1 MNESKVNEKMEEL
14 HSIIEK
20 NLYCFFCKSDPKNLY
35 KPIKYLLDARGKR
48 IRPLLTLISTG
59 ILNGDVNKAIKPA
72 IALEFLHNFTLV
84 HDDIMDNSDM
94 RRNRETIH
102 KKWNTSIGILS
113 GDLLLAIA
121 FQNII
126 ADVGLDYCKEVLL
139 TYTNSL
145 IEVCEGQ
152 GYDLDFED
160 RQDVTI
166 NEYFLMIEKK
176 TAKLIENSM
185 VIGGMIANGKIESI
199 RSLAAIGKSLG
210 LAFQLQDDL
219 LDLTAINPKFGKVV
233 GKDIVEG
240 KKTFIMLKAKD
251 LLTTKD
257 EIALLNTFF
266 ENHGLPTEQ
275 VPTMIDYLD
284 KNGVFDV
291 TNETIN
297 GYFSTIQ
304 SHMNNFEDNIY
315 KDMLNSLIKSLFNRE
330 Y

>member
-14 HSIIEK
+14 LSIIEK
-20 NLYCFFCKSDPKNLY
+20 NLYCFFCKNDPKNLY
-35 KPIKYLLDARGKR
+35 EPIKYLLDAKGKR

-251 LLTTKD
+251 LFTTKD
-257 EIALLNTFF
+257 EIELLNTFF

-275 VPTMIDYLD
+275 VPIMIDYLD
-284 KNGVFDV
+284 KNSVFDV

-315 KDMLNSLIKSLFNRE
+315 KDMLGSLIQSLFIRE

>member
-14 HSIIEK
+14 LALIEK
-20 NLYCFFCKSDPKNLY
+20 NLYCFFCKNDPKNLY
-35 KPIKYLLDARGKR
+35 EPIRYLLDAKGKR
-48 IRPLLTLISTG
+48 IRPLLTLISAG
-59 ILNGDVNKAIKPA
+59 ILNGDINKAIKPA

-84 HDDIMDNSDM
+84 HDDIMDNSDL

-152 GYDLDFED
+152 GFDLDFEE

-185 VIGGMIANGKIESI
+185 VVGGMIANGNIDDI

-240 KKTFIMLKAKD
+240 KKTFIMLKAKEVFTKKEEVD
-251 LLTTKD
+251 LLD
-257 EIALLNTFF
+257 TFF
-266 ENHGLPTEQ
+266 LNHGLSPENVPLMIQYLEQ
-275 VPTMIDYLD
+275 
-284 KNGVFDV
+284 NGIFEL
-291 TNETIN
+291 TKETIN

-304 SHMNNFEDNIY
+304 SHLNKFENNIY
-315 KDMLNSLIKSLFNRE
+315 KELLNNLVSNILNRE

>member
-1 MNESKVNEKMEEL
+1 MNESNVNKKMEEL
-14 HSIIEK
+14 LSLIEK
-20 NLYCFFCKSDPKNLY
+20 NLYCFFCKNEPKNLY
-35 KPIKYLLDARGKR
+35 DPINYLLDAKGKR

-59 ILNGDVNKAIKPA
+59 LLNGDVNKAVKPA

-152 GYDLDFED
+152 GLDLDFEE
-160 RQDVTI
+160 RLDVTI
-166 NEYFLMIEKK
+166 NEYFIMIEKK

-185 VIGGMIANGKIESI
+185 VIGGMIAKGNIDSI

-219 LDLTAINPKFGKVV
+219 LDLTAINPKFGKVL

-240 KKTFIMLKAKD
+240 KKTFIMLKAKE
-251 LLTTKD
+251 LFFKQE
-257 EIALLNTFF
+257 EIDLLNTFF

-275 VPTMIDYLD
+275 VPTMIRYLQE
-284 KNGVFDV
+284 NGVFDV
-291 TNETIN
+291 TKETIN
-297 GYFSTIQ
+297 GFFSTIQ
-304 SHMNNFEDNIY
+304 SHLNNFENNIY
-315 KDMLNSLIKSLFNRE
+315 KELLNSLIISLLNRE

>member
-14 HSIIEK
+14 LSIIEK

-35 KPIKYLLDARGKR
+35 EPIKYLLDAKGKR

-59 ILNGDVNKAIKPA
+59 ILNGDINKAIKPA

-251 LLTTKD
+251 LFTTED
-257 EIALLNTFF
+257 EIELLNTFF
-266 ENHGLPTEQ
+266 ENHGLLTEQ
-275 VPTMIDYLD
+275 VPIMIDYLD

-315 KDMLNSLIKSLFNRE
+315 KDMLGSLIQSLFNRE

>member
-1 MNESKVNEKMEEL
+1 MDDSKVNEKMEEL
-14 HSIIEK
+14 LDLIEK
-20 NLYCFFCKSDPKNLY
+20 NLHCFFCKNAPNNLY
-35 KPIKYLLDARGKR
+35 EPIKYLLDAKGKR

-59 ILNGDVNKAIKPA
+59 ILNGDIQKAIKPA

-139 TYTNSL
+139 TYTDSL

-152 GYDLDFED
+152 GFDLDFEE

-185 VIGGMIANGKIESI
+185 VIGGFIAQGKLESI

-219 LDLTAINPKFGKVV
+219 LDLTAVNPKFGKVV
-233 GKDIVEG
+233 GKDLIEG
-240 KKTFIMLKAKD
+240 KKTFIMLKAKE
-251 LLTTKD
+251 LFSKPA
-257 EIALLNTFF
+257 EKELLNFF
-266 ENHGLPTEQ
+266 FANHGLKEEQ
-275 VPTMIDYLD
+275 VPTMIEYLK

-291 TNETIN
+291 TKESIN
-297 GYFSTIQ
+297 GYFATIQ
-304 SHMNNFEDNIY
+304 SHLNNFENNIY
-315 KDMLNSLIKSLFNRE
+315 KDILNKLILDLLNRE

>member
-1 MNESKVNEKMEEL
+1 MEETKVYEKMQEL
-14 HSIIEK
+14 LDLIEK
-20 NLYCFFCKSDPKNLY
+20 NLYCFFCKNDPKNLY
-35 KPIKYLLDARGKR
+35 EPIKYLLDAKGKR

-59 ILNGDVNKAIKPA
+59 ILNGDIQKAIKPA

-139 TYTNSL
+139 TYTDSL

-152 GYDLDFED
+152 GFDLDFEE

-166 NEYFLMIEKK
+166 NEYFMMIEKK

-185 VIGGMIANGKIESI
+185 VIGGFIAKGKIESV

-219 LDLTAINPKFGKVV
+219 LDLTAVNPKFGKVV
-233 GKDIVEG
+233 GKDLIEG
-240 KKTFIMLKAKD
+240 KKTYIMLKARELFQKNE
-251 LLTTKD
+251 
-257 EIALLNTFF
+257 EIELLNLFF
-266 ENHGLPTEQ
+266 TNHGLTPEQ
-275 VPTMIDYLD
+275 VPIMIDYLQR
-284 KNGVFDV
+284 NGIFDL
-291 TNETIN
+291 TKQTISE
-297 GYFSTIQ
+297 YFSIIQ
-304 SHMNNFEDNIY
+304 SHLNTFENNIY
-315 KDMLNSLIKSLFNRE
+315 KVLLNNLIVDLLNRE

>member
-14 HSIIEK
+14 YSIIEK
-20 NLYCFFCKSDPKNLY
+20 NLYCFFCKSEPKNLY
-35 KPIKYLLDARGKR
+35 EPIKYILDAKGKR
-48 IRPLLTLISTG
+48 IRPLLTIISTG

-84 HDDIMDNSDM
+84 HDDIMDNSDL

-139 TYTNSL
+139 TYANSL

-185 VIGGMIANGKIESI
+185 VIGGMIANGNIKSI

-251 LLTTKD
+251 LFTRKD
-257 EIALLNTFF
+257 EIELLNTFF
-266 ENHGLPTEQ
+266 VNRGLPPEQ
-275 VPTMIDYLD
+275 VPTMIDYLA

-315 KDMLNSLIKSLFNRE
+315 KDMLSNLIQSLFNRE

>member
-1 MNESKVNEKMEEL
+1 MKDPLINQKIEEL
-14 HSIIEK
+14 LDIIEK
-20 NLYCFFCKSDPKNLY
+20 NLYCFFCKTEPKNLY
-35 KPIKYLLDARGKR
+35 EPIKYLLEGKGKR
-48 IRPLLTLISTG
+48 VRPLLTLVSTG
-59 ILNGDVNKAIKPA
+59 LLNGDIHKAIKPA

-139 TYTNSL
+139 TYTDSL

-152 GYDLDFED
+152 GFDLDFEE

-166 NEYFLMIEKK
+166 NEYFRMIEKK

-185 VIGGMIANGKIESI
+185 VIGGFIAKGKLDDI
-199 RSLAAIGKSLG
+199 RSLGAIGKSLG

-219 LDLTAINPKFGKVV
+219 LDLTAINPKFGKTV
-233 GKDIVEG
+233 GKDLIEG
-240 KKTFIMLKAKD
+240 KKTFMILKAKELFTKQEEID
-251 LLTTKD
+251 LLN
-257 EIALLNTFF
+257 EFYS
-266 ENHGLPTEQ
+266 NHGLKPGQ
-275 VPTMIDYLD
+275 VPIMIDYLD
-284 KNGVFDV
+284 RNGIFDI
-291 TNETIN
+291 TKQTIN
-297 GYFSTIQ
+297 SYFSTIQ
-304 SHMNNFEDNIY
+304 EHLNKFEDNIY
-315 KDMLNSLIKSLFNRE
+315 KKVLNQLIQDLLNRE
-330 Y
+330 F